1 MRLVCRKLCHKL
13 YFSRYLSATSQD
25 PVFAQPSEQRTDNP
39 RVVNS
44 VLTAIKLNF
53 VGSDLIATF
62 LCPTVFLKGSSTVRR
77 AYFSHMQETIIITL
91 RN

>member
-44 VLTAIKLNF
+44 VLTAIQLNF
-53 VGSDLIATF
+53 VGSDLIATV

>member
-1 MRLVCRKLCHKL
+1 MRTVCRKLCHKL
-13 YFSRYLSATSQD
+13 YFSRYSSATSKS
-25 PVFAQPSEQRTDNP
+25 PVFSQSFEKRTDNP

-53 VGSDLIATF
+53 EGSDLIGAF

-77 AYFSHMQETIIITL
+77 AYFSHMQEKIIITL